1 MKKWKLI
8 FFADLEEYS
17 CRDQCHTSKISGS
30 RLLQIIMNVAVSGCA
45 VSKDSWHAD
54 LRLLLK
60 KVSAKTD

>member
-45 VSKDSWHAD
+45 VSKDSWQ
-54 LRLLLK
+54 
-60 KVSAKTD
+60 